1 MFENIIFA
9 FLVVV
14 AIAAGI
20 WVWWLENHSSEPE
33 QTSNEQEG

>member
-9 FLVVV
+9 FLVVI

-20 WVWWLENHSSEPE
+20 WVWWLENHEAEPE
-33 QTSNEQEG
+33 QSSTEQEG